1 MTAGDGSVRGAGSTI
16 VGHEPRGGTRLSLAA
31 RRRVR
36 GLVGFVVGG
45 GGFLLL
51 WTLLTEFVVGE
62 FLLPP
67 PLEIGQEMWTIVRT
81 GDFLRQFVPT
91 IQRLAYGF
99 GLALLIGFPVGYL
112 MGTSR
117 YWRAFFHDM
126 VMVAGSIP
134 GITYAVMA
142 LVLLGI
148 SEWGPVLSVGLVSM
162 PYVAINVAEGLDSVD
177 RRLVQMSDAFGR
189 NRSAVVRHVLVPSVA
204 PFAFAGVRL
213 SFALAWKVEQLTEV
227 FGSSKGVGF
236 QIRKEFEDFSIP
248 GMLAWVLLF
257 IVFMILLERFVLVR
271 LERYLFRWRLEDQR

>member
-1 MTAGDGSVRGAGSTI
+1 VSSTTAERG
-16 VGHEPRGGTRLSLAA
+16 PRGTAHLSLAG
-31 RRRVR
+31 RRRIR
-36 GLVGFVVGG
+36 GVAGLLIGV
-45 GGFLLL
+45 GGFLLV
-51 WTLLTEFVVGE
+51 WTLLSEVVFGE

-67 PLEIGQEMWTIVRT
+67 PLEIGQVMWEIVRS
-81 GDFLRQFVPT
+81 GAFLDHFVPT
-91 IQRLAYGF
+91 ILRLGYGF

-117 YWRAFFHDM
+117 WWRAFFHDM

-142 LVLLGI
+142 LVILGI
-148 SEWGPVLSVGLVSM
+148 SILGPVLSVGLVSM

-189 NRSAVVRHVLVPSVA
+189 RRASVVRHVLIPSVA

-227 FGSSKGVGF
+227 FGSSSGVGF
-236 QIRKEFEDFSIP
+236 QIRHEFEDFSIP

-257 IVFMILLERFVLVR
+257 IVFMILLERFVLAR
-271 LERYLFRWRLEDQR
+271 LERYLFRWRLEDKP

>member
-1 MTAGDGSVRGAGSTI
+1 MATSRTI
-16 VGHEPRGGTRLSLAA
+16 EHAPRGIAHLSLGA

-36 GLVGFVVGG
+36 GVVGFVVGV
-45 GGFLLL
+45 GGFLLI
-51 WTLLTEFVVGE
+51 WTLLSEFVFGE
-62 FLLPP
+62 YRLPP
-67 PLEIGQEMWTIVRT
+67 PLEIAQEMWTIVRS
-81 GDFLRQFVPT
+81 GEFVRHFVPT
-91 IQRLAYGF
+91 IVRLGYGF

-142 LVLLGI
+142 LVIVGI
-148 SEWGPVLSVGLVSM
+148 SILGPVVSVGLVSM

-189 NRSAVVRHVLVPSVA
+189 PRSAVVRHVLVPSVT

-227 FGSSKGVGF
+227 FGSSSGVGF
-236 QIRKEFEDFSIP
+236 MIRKEFEDFSIP
-248 GMLAWVLLF
+248 GTLAWVLLF
-257 IVFMILLERFVLVR
+257 IVFMILIERFVLVR
-271 LERYLFRWRLEDQR
+271 LERYLFRWRLEEQG

>member
-1 MTAGDGSVRGAGSTI
+1 VASSSTTDRGVHPIA
-16 VGHEPRGGTRLSLAA
+16 HLSLAS

-36 GLVGFVVGG
+36 GLLGFVVGV
-45 GGFLLL
+45 GGFLLV
-51 WTLLTEFVVGE
+51 WTLLSEFVVGK

-67 PLEIGQEMWTIVRT
+67 PLEIGREMWDIVRS
-81 GDFLRQFVPT
+81 GAFVEQFVPT
-91 IQRLAYGF
+91 IIRLGYGF
-99 GLALLIGFPVGYL
+99 ALALLIGFPVGYL

-142 LVLLGI
+142 LVILGI
-148 SEWGPVLSVGLVSM
+148 SILGPVISVGLVSM

-177 RRLVQMSDAFGR
+177 HRLMQMSDAFGR
-189 NRSAVVRHVLVPSVA
+189 PRAAVVRHVLVPSVA

-227 FGSSKGVGF
+227 FGSSSGVGF
-236 QIRKEFEDFSIP
+236 QIRKEFEDFSIS
-248 GMLAWVLLF
+248 GTLAWVLLF
-257 IVFMILLERFVLVR
+257 IVFMILVERLVLVR
-271 LERYLFRWRLEDQR
+271 LERYLFRWRLEDEA

>member
-1 MTAGDGSVRGAGSTI
+1 MAGTTAVAQRGRATA
-16 VGHEPRGGTRLSLAA
+16 VLSLGG
-31 RRRVR
+31 RRVR
-36 GLVGFVVGG
+36 ALVGLIVGA
-45 GGFLLL
+45 GGFLLV
-51 WTLLTEFVVGE
+51 WTLLSEFVVGE

-67 PLEIGQEMWTIVRT
+67 PAEVGREMWHIVISGAFVRH
-81 GDFLRQFVPT
+81 FVPT
-91 IQRLAYGF
+91 ITRLGYGF
-99 GLALLIGFPVGYL
+99 GLALVLGFPIGYL

-142 LVLLGI
+142 LVVFGI
-148 SEWGPVLSVGLVSM
+148 SVLGPVISVGLVSM

-189 NRSAVVRHVLVPSVA
+189 ARPTIVRHVLIPSVA

-227 FGSSKGVGF
+227 FGSSSGVGF

-248 GMLAWVLLF
+248 GTLAWVLLF
-257 IVFMILLERFVLVR
+257 IIFMILVERFILVR
-271 LERYLFRWRLEDQR
+271 LERYLFRWRLEDQP

>member
-1 MTAGDGSVRGAGSTI
+1 M
-16 VGHEPRGGTRLSLAA
+16 
-31 RRRVR
+31 
-36 GLVGFVVGG
+36 LVGV
-45 GGFLLL
+45 GGFLLI
-51 WTLLTEFVVGE
+51 WTLLSRLIFGE

-67 PLEIGQEMWTIVRT
+67 PLEIGREMWDIVRS
-81 GDFLRQFVPT
+81 GAFIENFVPT

-99 GLALLIGFPVGYL
+99 ALALLIGFPVGYL

-142 LVLLGI
+142 LVVLGI
-148 SEWGPVLSVGLVSM
+148 SVLGPVLSVGLVSM

-177 RRLVQMSDAFGR
+177 ARLVQMSAAFGR
-189 NRSAVVRHVLVPSVA
+189 ERSAIVRHVLIPSAA

-227 FGSSKGVGF
+227 FGSSSGVGF
-236 QIRKEFEDFSIP
+236 MIRSEFEDFSIP
-248 GMLAWVLLF
+248 GTLAWVLLF
-257 IVFMILLERFVLVR
+257 IIFMILLERLVLVP
-271 LERYLFRWRLEDQR
+271 LERYLFRWRLGAET

>member
-1 MTAGDGSVRGAGSTI
+1 VAQSATARG
-16 VGHEPRGGTRLSLAA
+16 PRAAHLSLAG

-36 GLVGFVVGG
+36 GIAGFVIGV
-45 GGFLLL
+45 GGFLLI
-51 WTLLTEFVVGE
+51 WALLSRFVVGP

-67 PLEIGQEMWTIVRT
+67 PLEIGGEMWEIVRS
-81 GDFLRQFVPT
+81 GAFVEQFVPT
-91 IQRLAYGF
+91 IVRLVYGF
-99 GLALLIGFPVGYL
+99 WLALLIGFPVGYL

-134 GITYAVMA
+134 GITYAVGS
-142 LVLLGI
+142 LVVLGI
-148 SEWGPVLSVGLVSM
+148 SLLGPVLSVGLVAM

-189 NRSAVVRHVLVPSVA
+189 ARPRVVRHVLVPSVA

-227 FGSSKGVGF
+227 FGSSSGVGF

-248 GMLAWVLLF
+248 GMLAWVMLF
-257 IVFMILLERFVLVR
+257 IVFMLLVERFLLVR
-271 LERYLFRWRLEDQR
+271 LERRLFRWRLEEQE